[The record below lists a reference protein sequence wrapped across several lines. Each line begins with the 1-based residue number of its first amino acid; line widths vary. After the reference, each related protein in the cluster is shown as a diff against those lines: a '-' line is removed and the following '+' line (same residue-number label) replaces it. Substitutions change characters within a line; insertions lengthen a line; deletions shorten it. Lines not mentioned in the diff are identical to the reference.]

1 MPRLPSSRRGTTQI
15 ALGVFVWT
23 LFSCSGTKRY
33 YLSEELRRREDNSF
47 LSIAPG
53 PWPDVPS
60 VIEDVAHV
68 PDDLVLSTLSSLMGL
83 PGAADACDASTGRP
97 RADATEYCVALYR
110 TPRDWRVSWPV
121 RSASG
126 ASKTCWPPF
135 GGVDDADF
143 GDDLPVFGY
152 AHNHPCGTGA
162 SSQDLES
169 WPRLKA
175 GEEGWVL
182 VAYAATPSGRL
193 ARDSRGEPI
202 PAWGWLATG
211 PRSAP
216 RFYKWNQSGAVFR
229 WTGRETG
236 WTFQATCH
244 PASSNIL
251 RRSGVMPKCTP
262 DLIW

>member
-1 MPRLPSSRRGTTQI
+1 MARVAAGMLVGTLV
-15 ALGVFVWT
+15 ACVGA
-23 LFSCSGTKRY
+23 KRY
-33 YLSEELRRREDNSF
+33 YLNEELRRREGSSF
-47 LSIAPG
+47 LAVAPG
-53 PWPDVPS
+53 PWPEVPV
-60 VIEDVAHV
+60 VIENGTRV
-68 PDDLVLSTLSSLMGL
+68 PDDLVLTTLTSLMGL
-83 PGAADACDASTGRP
+83 PGAADACDPLTGRP

-110 TPRDWRVSWPV
+110 TPEDWRVSWPV
-121 RSASG
+121 RNVLDV
-126 ASKTCWPPF
+126 SKACWPPF

-152 AHNHPCGTGA
+152 AHNHPCGAGA

-211 PRSAP
+211 HRDAP
-216 RFYKWNQSGAVFR
+216 RFYKWNQAGAVFR
-229 WTGRETG
+229 WMGRESG
-236 WTFQATCH
+236 WTFQATCR

-251 RRSGVMPKCTP
+251 RRNGVMPECSP
-262 DLIW
+262 ALNW